1 MHYRRPLIHIRKRAE
16 GLKMKVY
23 VVALCGFLL
32 AAPALAQPSGTAG
45 SGDAIPSRPSR
56 APESASGGEHAAP
69 RQICRRIDS
78 DTSRRIG
85 SRLVCHTAEEWR
97 DIQDGS

>member
-1 MHYRRPLIHIRKRAE
+1 
-16 GLKMKVY
+16 MKVY

-32 AAPALAQPSGTAG
+32 AAPAFAQPSSPAGGGTESSNTSSAPANANNG
-45 SGDAIPSRPSR
+45 ER
-56 APESASGGEHAAP
+56 AHEE

-78 DTSRRIG
+78 GTSRRIG

-97 DIQDGS
+97 ALQNAS